1 MDHHVPWQIESKGF
15 EDCCVLVGPRK
26 GRKYT
31 TNPEYEFYAK
41 YHAPITEDSCDT
53 QADAIESMIATGGAC
68 YIEYDCINAP
78 TDPTQSARDTTS
90 FC

>member
-41 YHAPITEDSCDT
+41 YHAPNTEDSCDT
-53 QADAIESMIATGGAC
+53 QADTIESKIAVRGAYPC
-68 YIEYDCINAP
+68 RDGSHSISEGYDKLL
-78 TDPTQSARDTTS
+78 
-90 FC
+90 